1 MKQIPGLAFIEVAQ
15 RQDMVKDMQDRNI
28 ARRHAESTSGGRG
41 LITDTIKSAE
51 MAQALHR
58 PGSLRP
64 WAHDNAHFLWD
75 GLQHLTLD
83 GLCDK
88 RQLLA

>member
-1 MKQIPGLAFIEVAQ
+1 
-15 RQDMVKDMQDRNI
+15 MVKDMQDRNI
-28 ARRHAESTSGGRG
+28 AQRHAKTTSGGRG

-51 MAQALHR
+51 MGQALHR

-64 WAHDNAHFLWD
+64 WAHDNAHFLGD

-83 GLCDK
+83 SLCDK